1 MYGHLA
7 PLETVASNTCG
18 GRSAHNLPDVGT
30 VSQSVDLGRSNN
42 PNTTPTKDYKKC
54 KWWFT
59 SVVSREDMLR
69 RGRGDLHQ
77 QGDADRGTGYS

>member
-1 MYGHLA
+1 
-7 PLETVASNTCG
+7 
-18 GRSAHNLPDVGT
+18 
-30 VSQSVDLGRSNN
+30 VDLGWSNN
-42 PNTTPTKDYKKC
+42 PNTTPTKDYEKC
-54 KWWFT
+54 EWWFT